1 MKIART
7 FPVALVDEFL
17 PESHDLVQVLL
28 DRVLGVV
35 VSLDQLLTVL
45 VDRLDAG
52 GVGRQLCSKVL
63 VLLNLAL
70 KVGWIL
76 KKNKTS

>member
-52 GVGRQLCSKVL
+52 GVGRQLRSKVL